1 MSLNYEEA
9 AYGLTPNS
17 VRFNIYEIKTEEVM
31 DSAIAYAGLTGKL
44 NASEL
49 ANCISVTATNL
60 TNVSGASD
68 FISTSYRITLTNN
81 GCIKERDTQTM
92 LNLVC
97 KAYKDYFVSNYADDQ
112 SILSFDMDTLKSSEY
127 LMTLEAVELRA
138 NQLSRY
144 VSKRLKQD
152 RGFKGESGNSFTSI
166 QKSLD
171 NFLDYDW
178 QNVYSYVVESGICID
193 KEELINIIDY
203 KTRMNQM
210 TYDNY
215 MAAYDM
221 DNEGIVMYDEA
232 MSSIVMIP
240 TIDTDD
246 QYYMSRT
253 KTAMDYLAQ
262 DADEQLQAATDVLAS
277 LDYYSYVSEKI
288 SNGTS
293 NEEVSEKAESMLAAM
308 ESYLD
313 DISQELRMLDLE
325 YIRQKTHNYLTFSS
339 NSVST
344 LSRFN
349 ISGAVEK
356 VIECMIVIAFLY
368 LIIGQRGRIAI
379 GKGE

>member
-1 MSLNYEEA
+1 
-9 AYGLTPNS
+9 
-17 VRFNIYEIKTEEVM
+17 
-31 DSAIAYAGLTGKL
+31 
-44 NASEL
+44 
-49 ANCISVTATNL
+49 
-60 TNVSGASD
+60 
-68 FISTSYRITLTNN
+68 
-81 GCIKERDTQTM
+81 
-92 LNLVC
+92 
-97 KAYKDYFVSNYADDQ
+97 
-112 SILSFDMDTLKSSEY
+112 
-127 LMTLEAVELRA
+127 
-138 NQLSRY
+138 
-144 VSKRLKQD
+144 
-152 RGFKGESGNSFTSI
+152 
-166 QKSLD
+166 
-171 NFLDYDW
+171 
-178 QNVYSYVVESGICID
+178 
-193 KEELINIIDY
+193 
-203 KTRMNQM
+203 MNQM